1 MKSPLP
7 SIFSRLIGGKRQQ
20 SFQRARKS
28 QVGNLLVW
36 GIGGATA
43 GGILWQCQDKD
54 WKQVGDLLLQ
64 VQDITLDEDYD
75 QLQDPRR
82 INYTKHC
89 RKWETFGVLG
99 T

>member
-1 MKSPLP
+1 M
-7 SIFSRLIGGKRQQ
+7 QQ

-28 QVGNLLVW
+28 QVGNILVW
-36 GIGGATA
+36 VIGGATA

-64 VQDITLDEDYD
+64 VHYISLGEDYD
-75 QLQDPRR
+75 QLQDPS
-82 INYTKHC
+82 INYTKYC
-89 RKWETFGVLG
+89 RQWETFGVLG

>member
-1 MKSPLP
+1 MKSPLS

-28 QVGNLLVW
+28 QVGNILVW

-64 VQDITLDEDYD
+64 VQDTTLGED
-75 QLQDPRR
+75 
-82 INYTKHC
+82 
-89 RKWETFGVLG
+89 
-99 T
+99 